1 MNRTRIEKATFIVH
15 SSGGGQ
21 GQGVLVE
28 GGFVF
33 TAAHCVD
40 FSLDGGMALG
50 DHCIQIVDT
59 TDGAQLFLSVLA
71 VEPVSDLAVL
81 GPPDCQAAPDEYDEF
96 KRVYDQTPS
105 LSLDVRE
112 HEVKMLFDI
121 HIFTHKKTWLDG
133 KAMLTWP
140 GANLISVNTNEP
152 IEGGTSGGPIVNE
165 HGELVAVV
173 SHTSNVAG
181 SDTQPNLCRALP
193 VWILSQITG
202 KSGPFH

>member
-15 SSGGGQ
+15 SSKGQ

-33 TAAHCVD
+33 TAAHCVNFTD
-40 FSLDGGMALG
+40 TGGMALG
-50 DHCIQIVDT
+50 DHCLHRVVT
-59 TDGAQLFLSVLA
+59 SDGSQLALSLLA
-71 VEPVSDLAVL
+71 VEPISDLAVL
-81 GPPDCQAAPDEYDEF
+81 GPPDSQTFEDEYDEF
-96 KRVYDQTPS
+96 ERVYDQTPS

-140 GANLISVNTNEP
+140 GAKLISVNTNEL

-173 SHTSNVAG
+173 SHSCNLAG
-181 SDTQPNLCRALP
+181 GDTQPYLCRALP
-193 VWILSQITG
+193 VWTLSQITG

>member
-15 SSGGGQ
+15 SSKGQ

-40 FSLDGGMALG
+40 FTLTGGMALG
-50 DHCIQIVDT
+50 DHCLHHVET
-59 TDGAQLFLSVLA
+59 SDGSQLALSLLA
-71 VEPVSDLAVL
+71 VEPISDLAVL
-81 GPPDCQAAPDEYDEF
+81 GPPDNQTFEDEYDEF
-96 KRVYDQTPS
+96 ERVYDQTPS

-121 HIFTHKKTWLDG
+121 HIFTPKKTWLDG
-133 KAMLTWP
+133 KAMLTQP
-140 GANLISVNTNEP
+140 GAKLIVVNTNEP

-173 SHTSNVAG
+173 SHSCSVAG
-181 SDTQPNLCRALP
+181 GDTQPYLCRALP
-193 VWILSQITG
+193 VWTLSQITG